1 MHTAHYAGA
10 GGLQLAADVWD
21 GRREPYILFIPGG
34 GQTRGAWRRT
44 AVGMA
49 AKGFG
54 VVSLD
59 LRGHGESEW
68 ARDGDYSIDAF
79 VGDVRAVA
87 ATLPAPPVLVGAS
100 IGGIAALIAVGES
113 TEPPARAVVLVDVAP
128 NMSNEGLDRI
138 RCFMTAGAR
147 GFDAVE
153 QAAEAVAR
161 YRPQPRRSASGGLRS
176 HLRVG
181 PDERYYWHWDPAF
194 HGASKQRAA
203 AGMLA
208 RMAAAARSVRI
219 PALLIT
225 GARSEVVSRE
235 AALDLQRLIP
245 GAHSVEI
252 ANAGHMVAGDE
263 NEVFDAAVGRFV
275 DGLALS
281 HPSNT

>member
-1 MHTAHYAGA
+1 MRTAHYAGA

-68 ARDGDYSIDAF
+68 ARDADYSIDAF

-128 NMSNEGLDRI
+128 NMSDEGLDRI
-138 RCFMTAGAR
+138 RCFMTAGTR

-181 PDERYYWHWDPAF
+181 RDERYYWHWDPAF

>member
-1 MHTAHYAGA
+1 MRTAHYAGA

-68 ARDGDYSIDAF
+68 ARDADYSIDAF

-100 IGGIAALIAVGES
+100 IGGIAALMAVGES

-128 NMSNEGLDRI
+128 NMSDEGLDRI
-138 RCFMTAGAR
+138 RCFMTAGTR
-147 GFDAVE
+147 GFDTVD

-176 HLRVG
+176 NLRVG

-245 GAHSVEI
+245 GARSVEI

-281 HPSNT
+281 RPSNT